1 MPGTSRVESDR
12 RNVPI
17 IGVMMPSEFEPEK
30 IADVARD
37 IQTAGFSEMW
47 LAEDCGYGGGFSS
60 AGVALSATT
69 SLRIGVGI
77 FPALVRN
84 PVFLAMEIATLCRL
98 YPKRFLPGIG
108 HGWRPW
114 MEDIG
119 AEVKSP
125 LAALEEVVTA
135 TRLLLQG
142 ERISL
147 DANYIKLRNVFLT
160 HPPTYAPPL
169 SLGVSRVKSLELSGR
184 MADGTILP
192 EGTSPEYL
200 TRALESIRT
209 GACSGGRASGYH
221 RVTVI
226 TWCEVT
232 ENEREGCER
241 LRPVIAEFLNSGT
254 LDPQLAALSVNGE
267 HAYFPEIG
275 SAAEPSDE
283 IIMRLAVVGD
293 AKRCLGRLA
302 QLAKAGADAIIVKA
316 ATDATHYQLV
326 NRLAEVLPEW
336 HKSLQIVTK
345 DKSRQRG
352 DRWV

>member
-1 MPGTSRVESDR
+1 MTWLVVTAWTLEALMPGTVRVESGR

-37 IQTAGFSEMW
+37 IQAAGFSEMW
-47 LAEDCGYGGGFSS
+47 LAEDCGHGGGFSS
-60 AGVALSATT
+60 AGAALSATS

-98 YPKRFLPGIG
+98 YPRRFLPGIG

-125 LAALEEVVTA
+125 LTALEEVIAA

-142 ERISL
+142 ERVSL
-147 DANYIKLRNVFLT
+147 DTNYIKLRNVILR

-169 SLGVSRVKSLELSGR
+169 SLGVSRVNSLKLSGR
-184 MADGTILP
+184 VADGTILP

-200 TRALESIRT
+200 SHALESIHA
-209 GACSGGRASGYH
+209 GACSGGRSSGYH

-232 ENEREGCER
+232 DDQIEGCER
-241 LRPVIAEFLNSGT
+241 LRPVVTEFLNSGT
-254 LDPQLAALSVNGE
+254 LDPQLAALGIQGE
-267 HAYFPEIG
+267 QGYFPKRGPAVEL
-275 SAAEPSDE
+275 SDE

-293 AKRCLGRLA
+293 EKYCLGRLVH
-302 QLAKAGADAIIVKA
+302 LARAGADAVIVKA
-316 ATDATHYQLV
+316 ATNSTHYQLV
-326 NRLAEVLPEW
+326 NKLAEVLPDW
-336 HKSLQIVTK
+336 RQSL
-345 DKSRQRG
+345 
-352 DRWV
+352 